1 MYRPFLL
8 AAALSLGTTA
18 FAQGGALPQSGAV
31 SLESTVKVERTT
43 TVAGRPQ
50 TVLEAPKNVV
60 PGDKLV
66 FATSYKN
73 AGAAPATKFV
83 VTNPVPGAVAWTG
96 DSSNGVT
103 VSVDGG
109 RTFGPLGAAKVR
121 GPQGQPRAAQPADVT
136 HLRWTLAAI
145 APGGSGQLLSRGI
158 VR

>member
-8 AAALSLGTTA
+8 AAALSLGTTV
-18 FAQGGALPQSGAV
+18 FAQGGALAHGGTV
-31 SLESTVKVERTT
+31 SLDSTVKVERTT

-96 DSSNGVT
+96 DSSNRVT

-121 GPQGQPRAAQPADVT
+121 GAQAQPRAAQPAEVT

-145 APGGSGQLLSRGI
+145 APGGSGQLLYRGI